1 MTDSRKVLTSVIAS
15 VVVIAVVVGLVLV
28 FAIIPLPTF
37 ASLADEPDASIP
49 GRVAFSQWDNGDLCI
64 WTVDAAGGEEPH
76 EVLCDT
82 DIGFADLLPGWTPE
96 GMLLVQ
102 EFRGESQAFRV
113 IDPETGTTL
122 NRITGDQVDTSRDPV
137 GRDLYTAPD
146 GSEVYTEQDP
156 GSPRVV
162 VQSPTGVEHTLLEV
176 EGPKDYSFNQA
187 TWSPD
192 GEWLLVQDSEGR
204 LLILAAQGDPNP
216 RILVDNSDNWS
227 PASWFIP
234 GYTEGTWDPNE

>member
-15 VVVIAVVVGLVLV
+15 VVVIGVVVGLVLV

-37 ASLADEPDASIP
+37 ASLVDEPDTSIP
-49 GRVAFSQWDNGDLCI
+49 GTVAFSQWDNGDLCI

-76 EVLCDT
+76 EVLCDGN
-82 DIGFADLLPGWTPE
+82 IGFADFLPGWTAE

-102 EFRGESQAFRV
+102 DFRGESQAFRV

-122 NRITGDQVDTSRDPV
+122 NRVTMDQTDTPRDPV

-146 GSEVYTEQDP
+146 GSEVYTENDP

-162 VQSPTGVEHTLLEV
+162 VQSPTGVDRTILEV

-216 RILVDNSDNWS
+216 RILVDDSDGWS